1 MSQQSP
7 LPVSLAEPLVTDPA
21 RTVEADAVYRETDQ
35 AHRHSHPTSLLSGI
49 NWADPEL
56 LSVVATFVF
65 MMLGGFGHYLGLPA
79 ALSPWFFLV
88 AYIAGGWH
96 GTIHGVRSVLHGTV
110 DVDLLMILAAL
121 GAAYV
126 NHAFEGAM
134 LLFLFSLSHT
144 LQEMAIE
151 RSRSA
156 ISALMKLRPETA
168 LCKKGAETVTVKIDA
183 LVVGDVVIVRPGESI
198 PVDGVV
204 IEGTSFVNQAS
215 ITGESLPIA
224 KKPGDALFAGTLNE
238 QGGLDMRVTKLAT
251 ESTLAKLIE
260 LVEKA
265 QGQKATTQRFLEKAE
280 QWYALGVILFT
291 VALIVVPIYILDEPF
306 QSTFYRA
313 MTVMVVA
320 SPCALVISTP
330 ASILSAIAAAA
341 RRGVLFKGGVYL
353 EKAAA
358 IDIVAFDKTG
368 TLTEGRPV
376 VTDLRVIINPDHSDA
391 QRTCNE
397 EELLWLAA
405 AVEARSEHPIARAVV
420 AEAKRRFMP
429 IERCTKFQSVS
440 GHGVSAD
447 VVGRRIAVG
456 NLKYFDGYESPERT
470 ALEEQMNL
478 LHDAGKTGML
488 VGEIH
493 GEHDHPTVRY
503 LGFVAV
509 ADKVRKEAP
518 AIVARLRQ
526 LGVKR
531 IVMLTGDG
539 KRVAAAVAKACG
551 VDEVHADLL
560 PQDKVRVIQKLKE
573 AGRTAMIG
581 DGVNDAP
588 ALATADVGMA
598 MGAAGT
604 DVAMETADVVLMS
617 DALDGIPF
625 TLALS
630 RRTRTV
636 VFQNLAF
643 ALSVIVVLIISA
655 LGFSL
660 PLPLGVVGH
669 EGSTVLVCLNGLRLL
684 GFK

>member
-1 MSQQSP
+1 
-7 LPVSLAEPLVTDPA
+7 
-21 RTVEADAVYRETDQ
+21 
-35 AHRHSHPTSLLSGI
+35 
-49 NWADPEL
+49 
-56 LSVVATFVF
+56 
-65 MMLGGFGHYLGLPA
+65 
-79 ALSPWFFLV
+79 
-88 AYIAGGWH
+88 
-96 GTIHGVRSVLHGTV
+96 
-110 DVDLLMILAAL
+110 
-121 GAAYV
+121 
-126 NHAFEGAM
+126 
-134 LLFLFSLSHT
+134 
-144 LQEMAIE
+144 
-151 RSRSA
+151 
-156 ISALMKLRPETA
+156 
-168 LCKKGAETVTVKIDA
+168 
-183 LVVGDVVIVRPGESI
+183 
-198 PVDGVV
+198 
-204 IEGTSFVNQAS
+204 
-215 ITGESLPIA
+215 
-224 KKPGDALFAGTLNE
+224 
-238 QGGLDMRVTKLAT
+238 
-251 ESTLAKLIE
+251 
-260 LVEKA
+260 
-265 QGQKATTQRFLEKAE
+265 
-280 QWYALGVILFT
+280 
-291 VALIVVPIYILDEPF
+291 
-306 QSTFYRA
+306 

-358 IDIVAFDKTG
+358 IEIVAFDKTG

-376 VTDLRVIINPDHSDA
+376 VTDLRVIINPAHSDA
-391 QRTCNE
+391 QRSCNE

-405 AVEARSEHPIARAVV
+405 AVEGRSEHPVARAIV

-429 IERCTKFQSVS
+429 VERVTKFQSVA

-470 ALEEQMNL
+470 SLEEQMDL

-488 VGEIH
+488 VGEII
-493 GEHDHPTVRY
+493 GEHDQPAVRY
-503 LGFVAV
+503 LGFIAV
-509 ADKVRKEAP
+509 ADKVRAEAP
-518 AIVARLRQ
+518 AIIARLRK

-531 IVMLTGDG
+531 IAMLTGDG
-539 KRVAAAVAKACG
+539 PRVAAAVAKACG
-551 VDEVHADLL
+551 VDEVHANLL
-560 PQDKVRVIQKLKE
+560 PQDKVRVISKLKE

-588 ALATADVGMA
+588 ALATADVGIA

-617 DALDGIPF
+617 DALDGVPF

-630 RRTRTV
+630 RRARAV

-643 ALSVIVVLIISA
+643 ALGVIVVLIISA

-684 GFK
+684 GFRP